1 MTELNR
7 AANALFPTEGS
18 RVGNVKFFTL
28 ARQVDAERLAEQ
40 LNRADSQI
48 ELGNVQPVDDID
60 GDLSIPV

>member
-18 RVGNVKFFTL
+18 RVRNVKFFTL
-28 ARQVDAERLAEQ
+28 ARQIDGEQLAEQ

-48 ELGNVQPVDDID
+48 ELGNLRPVDDID
-60 GDLSIPV
+60 GDLSAPV